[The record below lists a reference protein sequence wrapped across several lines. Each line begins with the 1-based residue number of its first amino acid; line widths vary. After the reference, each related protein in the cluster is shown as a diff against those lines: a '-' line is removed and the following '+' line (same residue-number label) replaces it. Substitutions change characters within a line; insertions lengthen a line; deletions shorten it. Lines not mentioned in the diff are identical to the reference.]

1 MKKIKKTSYFWT
13 TYSDFMSSLF
23 FVMLIL
29 FVLSVVLVINKTKV
43 LVEQNNELTEA
54 KQRIEKQKLEL
65 EHQQEQLKSVL
76 EATQKE
82 LDKIKQLNESIE
94 KIDDR
99 FFVYN
104 SNFKRHTLKE
114 DIKVSFEKYKSDIYA
129 KTISQNTRLKLDSVG
144 YAIHKF
150 MLDAQKEI
158 PEAEYL
164 LIVEGQASKDPYS
177 KNNELSYERALALV
191 NYWKSKGI
199 LFYSYKDGFKVKD
212 NLPFELIVSGSGIS
226 SEFREVNEPDNQRF
240 VIHVIPKPGLLN

>member
-65 EHQQEQLKSVL
+65 EQQQEQLKNVL

-114 DIKVSFEKYKSDIYA
+114 DIKVSFEKGKSNIYA
-129 KTISQNTRLKLDSVG
+129 STISQNMRLKLDSVG

-164 LIVEGQASKDPYS
+164 LIVEGQASKDAYS

-199 LFYSYKDGFKVKD
+199 LFYSSKEGFKVKD
-212 NLPFELIVSGSGIS
+212 DLPFELIVSGSGIF
-226 SEFREVNEPDNQRF
+226 SEFREVNERDNQRF
-240 VIHVIPKPGLLN
+240 VIHIIPKPGLLN

>member
-1 MKKIKKTSYFWT
+1 MIY
-13 TYSDFMSSLF
+13 LRLQ
-23 FVMLIL
+23 LI
-29 FVLSVVLVINKTKV
+29 VLSVVLVINKTKV

-104 SNFKRHTLKE
+104 SNSKRHTLKE

-199 LFYSYKDGFKVKD
+199 LFYSYKDGFKVKN

-240 VIHVIPKPGLLN
+240 VIHIIPKPGLLN